1 MPVSAPP
8 VPAVV
13 KQKVTTMREHAKRLA
28 ALMGQLANENRLLI
42 LCALLEGP
50 MTVGELSRHVPDI
63 TAPALSQHL
72 HKLRDAGL
80 ICSEKHAQYIR
91 YSICDQRIRGL
102 MDLLKRE
109 YCPNH
114 DQFN

>member
-1 MPVSAPP
+1 
-8 VPAVV
+8 
-13 KQKVTTMREHAKRLA
+13 MREHAKQVA

-50 MTVGELSRHVPDI
+50 MTVGELSEQVPDI

-80 ICSEKHAQYIR
+80 ICSEKQAQYIH

-109 YCPNH
+109 YCPDFSNKE
-114 DQFN
+114 